1 VAMAVVRKRRNAED
15 LPTSFQQ
22 KHVFLLLQTYL
33 SKLKKSLEQRS
44 EAVQRQTEMLHS
56 ILTPEQSL
64 TYLRWV
70 DANQER
76 LPNFVDKTLSMPNT
90 AASDAVRAILKKDD
104 RDLTVED
111 VTALLGEL

>member
-1 VAMAVVRKRRNAED
+1 MTR
-15 LPTSFQQ
+15 
-22 KHVFLLLQTYL
+22 QTYL
-33 SKLKKSLEQRS
+33 CKLKKSLEQRS

-70 DANQER
+70 DPNQDR
-76 LPNFVDKTLSMPNT
+76 LPSFVDKTLSVPNKD
-90 AASDAVRAILKKDD
+90 ASDAVRAILKKDD